1 MATRLLL
8 AFYFFCTIHFA
19 HAQTDSAKKLRFSGY
34 AELYYSYDFSR
45 PENKEKPSFVYN
57 HKRHN
62 EINTNLIL
70 LKSNYLD
77 DHFRANIGLMAG
89 NYARYNLSSELNWAK
104 FIHEANVGFRLSK
117 KQNIWIDAGIM
128 PSHIGFESAISADCW
143 TLTRNILAENSP
155 YYESGIKIGYTNP
168 RENLNISFLVLNGW
182 QRIHI
187 PTDFRGPS
195 YGIQVNLKTSKSL
208 TLNYSNFMGTAFP
221 DSLQSFRTYHNF
233 YLIYDSDRK
242 LGAILGFDIGTESNF
257 NNKRAIWYTPAFI
270 LQYKPEENTK
280 IALRGEYFNDKNEVI
295 VPTNNMNGFKVWGL
309 STNIDY
315 KINKKITCRVEGKL
329 YTSKDR
335 IFNNGQTNTVYL
347 SANTTIR
354 L

>member
-1 MATRLLL
+1 MHSRYVL
-8 AFYFFCTIHFA
+8 AVFLTYFFQSAFT
-19 HAQTDSAKKLRFSGY
+19 QRDSLNRLSFSGY

-45 PENKEKPSFVYN
+45 PDDKEKPSFVYN

-77 DHFRANIGLMAG
+77 DHFRANAGLMTG
-89 NYARYNLSSELNWAK
+89 NYARYNLSGEPDWAK
-104 FIHEANVGFRLSK
+104 YIYEANVGFRLSK

-155 YYESGIKIGYTNP
+155 YYESGVKLGYTN
-168 RENLNISFLVLNGW
+168 RQENINISFLVLNGW
-182 QRIHI
+182 QRIHL
-187 PTDFRGPS
+187 PSDFRNPS
-195 YGIQVNLKTSKSL
+195 WGIQVNVKPSKDL
-208 TLNYSNFMGTAFP
+208 TLNYSNFLGNALP
-221 DSLQSFRTYHNF
+221 DSFQSFRTYHNF
-233 YLIYDSDRK
+233 YLIYESDRK
-242 LGAILGFDIGTESNF
+242 LGAILGFDLGTESNF
-257 NNKRAIWYTPAFI
+257 NNKPALWYTPAFI
-270 LQYKPEENTK
+270 LQYKPDKNTK
-280 IALRGEYFNDKNEVI
+280 LAVRGEYFNDKNEII
-295 VPTNNMNGFKVWGL
+295 VPTTTQRGFRVFGA

-315 KINKKITCRVEGKL
+315 KINRKIICRLEGKL
-329 YTSKDR
+329 YTYKDR